1 MMVSHDAVVPTVLE
15 RATSKNPRILY
26 AVGRL
31 LARLEVLVHA
41 ATHRSVDRPSLA
53 CCSLAR
59 LEEPSSLPPGGYSL
73 RSRGFSLH
81 SEAPF
86 SLSTEGLSARS
97 APTCFSLRS
106 DVFLTALGRAASRT
120 RLVGP
125 LLNSSTR
132 SSTRRLTQEILDL
145 RILLQPLLQ
154 TLQIPRNRIQLLA
167 RLSGRGQI
175 RRGRVRPGERGELYG
190 RLRKVLSVSPYPLRS
205 NPPTA
210 P

>member
-1 MMVSHDAVVPTVLE
+1 MPRRIGVSIAP
-15 RATSKNPRILY
+15 
-26 AVGRL
+26 
-31 LARLEVLVHA
+31 
-41 ATHRSVDRPSLA
+41 PSLVA
-53 CCSLAR
+53 LLLDSKSR
-59 LEEPSSLPPGGYSL
+59 PPSLPEDT
-73 RSRGFSLH
+73 RSGRRGFSLH
-81 SEAPF
+81 SEAQF
-86 SLSTEGLSARS
+86 SLSTKGLSARS
-97 APTCFSLRS
+97 ASTCFSLRS
-106 DVFLTALGRAASRT
+106 DVFLASLGRAASCT
-120 RLVGP
+120 RLVAP
-125 LLNSSTR
+125 LFNSSTR
-132 SSTRRLTQEILDL
+132 FSTRRLTQEILDL

>member
-1 MMVSHDAVVPTVLE
+1 MILASLG
-15 RATSKNPRILY
+15 RAF
-26 AVGRL
+26 
-31 LARLEVLVHA
+31 
-41 ATHRSVDRPSLA
+41 
-53 CCSLAR
+53 C
-59 LEEPSSLPPGGYSL
+59 SL
-73 RSRGFSLH
+73 RS
-81 SEAPF
+81 E
-86 SLSTEGLSARS
+86 
-97 APTCFSLRS
+97 
-106 DVFLTALGRAASRT
+106 DFLLAWIGRAASRT
-120 RLVGP
+120 RLVAP
-125 LLNSSTR
+125 LLN
-132 SSTRRLTQEILDL
+132 RRLTQEILDL